1 MSMMYASERKPDGQE
16 RMHVVIIGS
25 GRVGATLANRLS
37 AEGHDVAIVDIS
49 AEAFERYLDSDF
61 NGRTVL
67 GDGIDE
73 DVLREAGI
81 EHADVFVAAVH
92 GDNHNLM
99 AAQIAKVVFKVKRVV
114 ARCNDPV
121 RMELFEELGL
131 ATICPSLLAARA
143 LYGSVMDE
151 TLHQKDIAAAIEHML
166 MER

>member
-1 MSMMYASERKPDGQE
+1 MTGRLRTTDNHPKMK
-16 RMHVVIIGS
+16 VVIIGS

-37 AEGHDVAIVDIS
+37 KEGHDVGIVDVS
-49 AEAFERYLDSDF
+49 AEPFERYLDADF
-61 NGRTVL
+61 TGRTVL

-81 EHADVFVAAVH
+81 EEADAFVAAVH

-99 AAQIAKVVFKVKRVV
+99 AAQIAKVIFGVKRVV

-131 ATICPSLLAARA
+131 ATICPSLLGARA
-143 LYGSVMDE
+143 LYGALMNE
-151 TLHQKDIAAAIEHML
+151 ALHQRDIAGAIERL
-166 MER
+166 LVER

>member
-1 MSMMYASERKPDGQE
+1 MK
-16 RMHVVIIGS
+16 VVIIGS

-37 AEGHDVAIVDIS
+37 KEGHDVGIVDVS
-49 AEAFERYLDSDF
+49 AESFERYLDSDF
-61 NGRTVL
+61 GGRTVL

-81 EHADVFVAAVH
+81 EDADAFVAAVH

-99 AAQIAKVVFKVKRVV
+99 AAQIAKVVFGVKRVV

-131 ATICPSLLAARA
+131 ATICPSLLGARA
-143 LYGSVMDE
+143 LYGALMDE
-151 TLHQKDIAAAIEHML
+151 TLHQRDIAGAIERL
-166 MER
+166 LLER

>member
-1 MSMMYASERKPDGQE
+1 MR
-16 RMHVVIIGS
+16 VVIVGS

-37 AEGHDVAIVDIS
+37 GEGHDVSIVDLNPAS
-49 AEAFERYLDSDF
+49 FERFLDSDSTV
-61 NGRTVL
+61 RTTL

-81 EHADVFVAAVH
+81 ERADAFVAAMY

-99 AAQIAKVVFKVKRVV
+99 AAQIAKIVFGVKRVV

-131 ATICPSLLAARA
+131 ATICPSLLGARA
-143 LYGSVMDE
+143 LYGALMDE
-151 TLHQKDIAAAIEHML
+151 TLHQRDIARAIERL
-166 MER
+166 LIER

>member
-1 MSMMYASERKPDGQE
+1 MN
-16 RMHVVIIGS
+16 VLIIGS

-37 AEGHDVAIVDIS
+37 REGHDISIVDVNPES
-49 AEAFERYLDSDF
+49 FERYLDTDF
-61 NGRTVL
+61 RGRTIL

-81 EHADVFVAAVH
+81 EKADAFVAAVY

-99 AAQIAKVVFKVKRVV
+99 AAQMAKVILGVKRVV

-121 RMELFEELGL
+121 RMELFEQLGL

-151 TLHQKDIAAAIEHML
+151 TLHQRDIAAAIEKMFT
-166 MER
+166 ER

>member
-1 MSMMYASERKPDGQE
+1 MAGRLRPTDNRPKMK
-16 RMHVVIIGS
+16 VVIIGS

-37 AEGHDVAIVDIS
+37 KEGHDVGIVDTA
-49 AEAFERYLDSDF
+49 AESFERYLDADF
-61 NGRTVL
+61 TGRTVL

-81 EHADVFVAAVH
+81 EQADAFVAAVH

-99 AAQIAKVVFKVKRVV
+99 AAQVAKVIFGVKRVV

-131 ATICPSLLAARA
+131 ATICPSLLGARA
-143 LYGSVMDE
+143 LYGALMDE
-151 TLHQKDIAAAIEHML
+151 TLHQRDIAGAIERL
-166 MER
+166 LSER

>member
-1 MSMMYASERKPDGQE
+1 MN
-16 RMHVVIIGS
+16 VVIIGS

-37 AEGHDVAIVDIS
+37 KEGHEVTIVDVS
-49 AEAFERYLDSDF
+49 SESFERYLDSDF
-61 NGRTVL
+61 GGRTIL

-81 EHADVFVAAVH
+81 EQADAFVAAVY

-99 AAQIAKVVFKVKRVV
+99 AAQMAKVIFGVKRVV

-121 RMELFEELGL
+121 RMELFEQLGL

-151 TLHQKDIAAAIEHML
+151 TLHQRDIAAAIEKMFA
-166 MER
+166 ER

>member
-1 MSMMYASERKPDGQE
+1 MN
-16 RMHVVIIGS
+16 VVIIGS

-37 AEGHDVAIVDIS
+37 REGHDVSIVDVNPES
-49 AEAFERYLDSDF
+49 FERYLDNDF
-61 NGRTVL
+61 RGRTIL

-81 EHADVFVAAVH
+81 EKADAFVAAVY

-99 AAQIAKVVFKVKRVV
+99 AAQMAKVIFGVKRVV

-121 RMELFEELGL
+121 RMELFEQLGL

-151 TLHQKDIAAAIEHML
+151 TLHQRDIAAAIEKMFA
-166 MER
+166 ER

>member
-1 MSMMYASERKPDGQE
+1 MAVRPRTADNRAKMRVMI
-16 RMHVVIIGS
+16 VGS

-37 AEGHDVAIVDIS
+37 REGHEVSIVDLNPAS
-49 AEAFERYLDSDF
+49 FERYLDSDF
-61 NGRTVL
+61 AGRTTR

-81 EHADVFVAAVH
+81 EQADAFVAAMQ

-99 AAQIAKVVFKVKRVV
+99 SAQIAKIVFGVKRVV

-131 ATICPSLLAARA
+131 ATICPSLLGARA
-143 LYGSVMDE
+143 LYGALMDE
-151 TLHQKDIAAAIEHML
+151 TLHQRDIAGAIERL
-166 MER
+166 LSGRQ